1 MVFQMHRMRYV
12 NMGGRLLPRP
22 GHELLAFLRFSEA
35 QHLAPLCCE
44 PRQAGAQRERHPKL
58 KRQKDKT

>member
-1 MVFQMHRMRYV
+1 
-12 NMGGRLLPRP
+12 MGGRLLPRP